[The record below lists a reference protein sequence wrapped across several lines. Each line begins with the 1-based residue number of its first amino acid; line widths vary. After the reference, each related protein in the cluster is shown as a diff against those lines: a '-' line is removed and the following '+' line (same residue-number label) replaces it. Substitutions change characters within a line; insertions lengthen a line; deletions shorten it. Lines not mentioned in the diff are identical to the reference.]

1 MTSADDDMTELVDA
15 DLPVM
20 ALVDK
25 GANGIPRFL
34 LAKQDSASLMDPGF
48 VRDLIGKQAD
58 DEPQPQSRRRR
69 VQTPS
74 GVTIN
79 ASPADLAAFIHK
91 AAQRAA
97 GEPDDDVAKAE
108 LSTASVNDLDDD
120 QFAYIEPGGKKDEHG
135 RTTPRSLRHFPVNDA
150 AHTRAALSRAPQ
162 SPFGDKAMPKIR
174 SAAKK
179 FGIDVAKEAA
189 MAAAA
194 VAKDDAMGPD
204 LDDGIDGMDPTV
216 PLAEPDEMGPGDPT
230 DPGSPAWESIDA
242 ATAQKWVSIAVRL
255 KNALSVLS
263 DREMVEGAAADP
275 GDCENAWD
283 LQDAMC
289 AVDYVIST
297 LAVFAAGEQAEADLC
312 GEAMEAIG
320 KAMTADGLPESLGT
334 VEGLCAVAKSGRVL
348 SSANE
353 AHIREAAGRLNTV
366 LSSLPQAPASDD
378 GQPVAKE
385 GTTVTATVTETD
397 PVAKDAAPSAGEQ
410 AKTEPATAG
419 GTTASGT
426 PSGQDTSPLP
436 GDAPGRQVI
445 KSALTLIYDRDRT
458 VVGVADSSAIVTS
471 VAKADGD
478 GEKKAMQAV
487 FDQDGDLIG
496 IVDPDA
502 IQPVTGAGAKP
513 AAGDSGDDA
522 TADGSDMTPQP
533 PAETGTP
540 ADAVTDDGAIA
551 KQDQDT
557 PITLDVLKS
566 TVAELLAVAL
576 GAQAPA
582 QDIAKQADVA
592 GLAQK
597 VDALEAELAVVKE
610 QPAAPKV
617 FVNGQVPPA
626 HQMRGQDQGA
636 PQQVDVAKARER
648 KAELYAATGPDQAR
662 IAKEMQGDAIAALE
676 ALHAGAR

>member
-1 MTSADDDMTELVDA
+1 VDDFGDDDEFTGLFDANLPRA
-15 DLPVM
+15 DLVAAPANGVDEWLVM
-20 ALVDK
+20 K
-25 GANGIPRFL
+25 GAADGAARSAGL
-34 LAKQDSASLMDPGF
+34 LDPEF
-48 VRDLIGKQAD
+48 VRDLIAKAEP
-58 DEPQPQSRRRR
+58 DEPQ
-69 VQTPS
+69 S
-74 GVTIN
+74 GRERAELPNGITLTG
-79 ASPADLAAFIHK
+79 SPAAMAAFIHK
-91 AAQRAA
+91 ASERQAD
-97 GEPDDDVAKAE
+97 PDGDVAKAE
-108 LSTASVNDLDDD
+108 MKAAAINDLPDSA
-120 QFAYIEPGGKKDEHG
+120 FAYIESGGKKDAEG
-135 RTTPRSLRHFPVNDA
+135 KTTPRSLRHFPLNDA
-150 AHTRAALSRAPQ
+150 AHVRNALSRAPQ
-162 SPFGDKAMPKIR
+162 SPFGGKAMPKIR
-174 SAAKK
+174 AAAKK

-189 MAAAA
+189 MAVAA
-194 VAKDDAMGPD
+194 VAKDDMGPE
-204 LDDGIDGMDPTV
+204 LDDGVDGMDPTV

-255 KNALSVLS
+255 KNALSVLAE
-263 DREMVEGAAADP
+263 REMVEAASADP

-283 LQDAMC
+283 LEDAQC

-320 KAMTADGLPESLGT
+320 KAMAGFDPQPLDAI
-334 VEGLCAVAKSGRVL
+334 EGLCAVAKSGRVL

-366 LSSLPQAPASDD
+366 LSSLPSAPATDD

-385 GTTVTATVTETD
+385 GTTVTATATAD
-397 PVAKDAAPSAGEQ
+397 PVAKDATPDEQ
-410 AKTEPATAG
+410 AGNTEPANA
-419 GTTASGT
+419 
-426 PSGQDTSPLP
+426 
-436 GDAPGRQVI
+436 GDAAGSDI
-445 KSALTLIYDRDRT
+445 AKSSLLAPVYDQR
-458 VVGVADSSAIVTS
+458 GILVAVTDPAS
-471 VAKADGD
+471 ILQRVAKADDGD
-478 GEKKAMQAV
+478 GKVTMQAV
-487 FDQDGDLIG
+487 FDEKGNLVG
-496 IVDPDA
+496 IVDPAD
-502 IQPVTGAGAKP
+502 ITPVSGAGGSPDEDP
-513 AAGDSGDDA
+513 APAGGTS
-522 TADGSDMTPQP
+522 ADTSDMTPQP

-540 ADAVTDDGAIA
+540 ADAVPDDDAVA

-566 TVAELLAVAL
+566 TVAELLAAAL

-617 FVNGQVPPA
+617 FTNGQVPPA
-626 HQMRGQDQGA
+626 HQMRGQDQGGA